1 VLQQSRLL
9 IVLVAGLVFVGR
21 PAAAQPN
28 AGSAAPADW
37 AGTWYGTLTNHP
49 VKPGAPVVDVRRDI
63 GGIPATDGTCTTW
76 KTTYSENFV
85 PRQVKD
91 YRLCRGT
98 GADDLFIDEGN
109 GVRLSA
115 RWIDGVLV
123 SMFTVDATLLVAT
136 TRLRGNVLEEEIVFA
151 NHTPATVGVQSLA
164 PRGIQRLALYRE
176 PDWENTKSPS
186 STGCDAWFASGG
198 RSEAGRYE
206 STFTL
211 TNQSTSPDCLARRV
225 TIWMQSPV
233 AREALK
239 LTTPPG
245 WTLTILPCP
254 GATTVCGWTWHHN
267 DGVPPKA
274 VVRGFALVY
283 HAPARLRVWQVEV
296 GPRRVGMPYGY
307 VGGLD

>member
-1 VLQQSRLL
+1 M
-9 IVLVAGLVFVGR
+9 GR
-21 PAAAQPN
+21 PVAAQTTAP
-28 AGSAAPADW
+28 AASPADW

-49 VKPGAPVVDVRRDI
+49 AKPGAPVIDVRRDI
-63 GGIPATDGTCTTW
+63 GGLPSTDGSCTTW
-76 KTTYSENFV
+76 KTTYSENYI

-115 RWIDGVLV
+115 RWIDDVLV
-123 SMFTVDATLLVAT
+123 SMFTVESTLLVAT
-136 TRLRGNVLEEEIVFA
+136 TRMRGTWLEEEIVFA
-151 NHTPATVGVQSLA
+151 NHTPATTGVQSLL

-186 STGCDAWFASGG
+186 PTGCDAWFGNAG
-198 RSEAGRYE
+198 RSEAGRYN

-211 TNQSTSPDCLARRV
+211 TNLSTSPECLARKV

-233 AREALK
+233 ARDALK

-254 GATTVCGWTWHHN
+254 NAHR
-267 DGVPPKA
+267 
-274 VVRGFALVY
+274 VRVDM
-283 HAPARLRVWQVEV
+283 APR
-296 GPRRVGMPYGY
+296 
-307 VGGLD
+307 